1 MNTVKRAWLNFA
13 RARPDFMFSLAPHK
27 VVALLQEPLP
37 YEEVKVS
44 LAQPAEAA
52 MSAAVCLRACSPC
65 CDLHVH

>member
-37 YEEVKVS
+37 YEEVKVRTND
-44 LAQPAEAA
+44 
-52 MSAAVCLRACSPC
+52 AVGINVCSQ
-65 CDLHVH
+65 